1 MVKMMEEEGLAY
13 GARTMTYNSRLAQEL
28 ATWAESRQGNR
39 EIHNTLFQAYFVGG
53 INLARIDELVRIAGQ
68 VGLSKE
74 EAQEVLENRRFQ
86 DAVDASWH
94 RSRALGVTGV
104 PTFIVGNQAVVGAQ
118 PYEMLKKLV
127 LGAES
132 REFRNCD

>member
-1 MVKMMEEEGLAY
+1 MAKMMEEEGLAY

-28 ATWAESRQGNR
+28 ATWAESRQDDS
-39 EIHNTLFQAYFVGG
+39 EIHNALFQAYFVGG

-86 DAVDASWH
+86 DAVDADWK
-94 RSRALGVTGV
+94 RSSALGVTGV
-104 PTFIVGNQAVVGAQ
+104 PTFIVGNQGVVGAQ
-118 PYEMLKKLV
+118 PYEMLRKLI
-127 LGAES
+127 LGPES
-132 REFRNCD
+132 GNPTQL